1 MSKRTFYAAKINIH
15 ANIFSQNLE
24 ELINHQIPR
33 VILESK
39 PLKVNTWNWTFT
51 DVDQII
57 FENRRLITGN
67 VTKSKYSNQTIRIG
81 QKTTK
86 VQSEHEL
93 AHRSFFVYDPEGEIL
108 VHESTSAITAH
119 DFRVLFTKL
128 LSIDPYVGE
137 VVINPIPVPHVIRK
151 EIMAIENI
159 TKIHF
164 HLIHPNPGRE
174 EFNLYQDIIRE
185 NGLKELNVEMVNKD
199 GFKVADVNTFEGFSF
214 KKSIE
219 NGIALVESGYGD
231 ILIRGFNKALRQGK
245 KKKIIDKKKRSFSS
259 SMSVRLIKINEVD
272 SNKLLS
278 RISSFILDVK
288 SKILKEGEGDG
299 EK

>member
-15 ANIFSQNLE
+15 ANIFSQDLE
-24 ELINHQIPR
+24 ELINHHIPR

-51 DVDQII
+51 DVDSID
-57 FENRRLITGN
+57 FENQRLIIGN
-67 VTKSKYSNQTIRIG
+67 VTKSKHTNQTIRIG

-86 VQSEHEL
+86 VKSEHEL

-119 DFRVLFTKL
+119 EFRVLFTRL

-174 EFNLYQDIIRE
+174 EFNLYQDIIKE

-199 GFKVADVNTFEGFSF
+199 GFKIADVSTTKSFQF

-219 NGIALVESGYGD
+219 SGIALVESGYGD
-231 ILIRGFNKALRQGK
+231 ILIKGFNKALRQGK
-245 KKKIIDKKKRSFSS
+245 RKKIIDKKKRSFSS
-259 SMSVRLIKINEVD
+259 SMSVRLIKTNELD
-272 SNKLLS
+272 SKRLLS
-278 RISSFILDVK
+278 RIFSFILDVK
-288 SKILKEGEGDG
+288 GKVLKDGEGDE